1 MIILVAE
8 DEVLIALVLEM
19 TLSLAGHRVVGPVAT
34 AEEALQA
41 AEVTRPELALVDVRL
56 SGAYD
61 GVWLAQSLRDCW
73 GVPSLF
79 LSGQTAQVRAARD
92 VALGV
97 LGKPYDPDEV
107 VEAVAAIGE
116 LLAGRWPEKRPRRLE
131 LFCARGTPA

>member
-56 SGAYD
+56 RGAYD

-131 LFCARGTPA
+131 LFWERGTPA